1 MYMYSNIYVSDIG
14 FLYVFTKS
22 LHIVFKKVKAFNCF
36 IKIFLV
42 ELLSIRKYGCD
53 IILYVTIYYKL

>member
-1 MYMYSNIYVSDIG
+1 MYMYSNIYVSDIV

-22 LHIVFKKVKAFNCF
+22 LHIVFKKVKDCF

-42 ELLSIRKYGCD
+42 ELLSICKYGCD